1 MFWRIIGIASL
12 GWGGV
17 VFYIL
22 STTPLPASPEVPL
35 YPGVEFTIYI
45 LSLGWLIASSLV
57 KVGLILKKRWIRI
70 SIISCLCFIFL
81 LINMGFVQMSL
92 GNEISP
98 PADQSSYPYNLVA
111 SWFISWFWIDLF
123 LIVTALMEWIG
134 KRQMSV

>member
-12 GWGGV
+12 SWGGI

-35 YPGVEFTIYI
+35 YAGVEFTIYI

-92 GNEISP
+92 ENEISP
-98 PADQSSYPYNLVA
+98 PADQSPYPYNLVA

-123 LIVTALMEWIG
+123 LIVTRLMEWIG
-134 KRQMSV
+134 KKQMSV